1 MVALKLPEREFKGLL
16 NFVRE
21 RILKHVYGINLLCT
35 ALKKSAHV
43 QSTKNTITPHTS
55 KLQPISKYQFLNILC
70 FTLKQVKHSSL
81 RCAVRDSRIRS

>member
-16 NFVRE
+16 NFVQE

-55 KLQPISKYQFLNILC
+55 KLKLISKYQL
-70 FTLKQVKHSSL
+70 
-81 RCAVRDSRIRS
+81 